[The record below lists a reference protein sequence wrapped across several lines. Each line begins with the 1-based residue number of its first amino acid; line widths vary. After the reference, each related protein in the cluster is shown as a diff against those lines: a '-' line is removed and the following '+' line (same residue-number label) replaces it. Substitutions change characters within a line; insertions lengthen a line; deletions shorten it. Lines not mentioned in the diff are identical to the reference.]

1 MIKFFIISFKQLKRQ
16 KIRTF
21 LTIGGVAVA
30 VAVLISL
37 MGFNRGYQQALTN
50 DVEKM
55 GYQLLITAKGCPYEA
70 ATLMLKGG
78 GGLKYMDRKVYD
90 EIVNDPRIEK
100 ITPNLIQ
107 SVYDPNRNDGEGGI
121 ALFLG
126 IEWKSYYAL
135 KPWTKFLA
143 PADKPADKP
152 WFSSDDAEEIVMGYE
167 VAEFEQ
173 RKVGDK
179 FFMPGVDKVVKVVG
193 ILERSG
199 TQDDGIIYMPLKA
212 MYKMFPDTDGK
223 LTGIGIKLKEVEMI
237 PEFEDDYYKIPEIQ
251 VISMTQ
257 VKGTIL
263 SLISSAKVLI
273 MSVALIAIIVAIIG
287 VINTILMSVFE
298 RTQEI
303 GIMKAIGAS
312 KLDIFKFIWIET
324 IIICTLGGIAGSII
338 AILGGSGVE
347 ILVKKVLPY
356 APGGQLITIGGD
368 LLLVSFFSALLLGI
382 IAGIYPALRAASMRP
397 IEAIRSGE

>member
-1 MIKFFIISFKQLKRQ
+1 M
-16 KIRTF
+16 
-21 LTIGGVAVA
+21 TIGGVAVA
-30 VAVLISL
+30 VAVVVSL
-37 MGFNRGYQQALTN
+37 MGFNRGYQQALAN
-50 DVEKM
+50 DVEKL

-78 GGLKYMDRKVYD
+78 GGLKYMDQDVYD
-90 EIVNDPRIEK
+90 LIVSDERIDK
-100 ITPNLIQ
+100 ITPQLIQ
-107 SVYDPNRNDGEGGI
+107 SVYDPDRNEGEGGI

-126 IEWKSYYAL
+126 IDWESYYAL
-135 KPWTKFLA
+135 KPWSKFISPLDKA
-143 PADKPADKP
+143 ADEP
-152 WFSSDDAEEIVMGYE
+152 WFSSEDAEEIVMGYE
-167 VAEFEQ
+167 AAELEQ
-173 RKVGDK
+173 RKPGDK
-179 FFMPGVDKVVKVVG
+179 FFMPGIDKVVTVVG

-199 TQDDGIIYMPLKA
+199 TQDDGIIYMPLKTLNIL
-212 MYKMFPDTDGK
+212 FPETEGK

-237 PEFEDDYYKIPEIQ
+237 PDFEDDYYKIPEIQ
-251 VISMTQ
+251 VVSMTQ

-324 IIICTLGGIAGSII
+324 VIICTLGGIAGSII
-338 AILGGSGVE
+338 AVLRREWSGDTC
-347 ILVKKVLPY
+347 KKGTALCSRRSTDNNRGRF
-356 APGGQLITIGGD
+356 AFSEFFQCTSAGNNCRNISSSES
-368 LLLVSFFSALLLGI
+368 SFNET
-382 IAGIYPALRAASMRP
+382 Y
-397 IEAIRSGE
+397 